1 MEARRHR
8 AVVGDERSEFVGVR
22 LVPVPVADLVLC
34 RETHLHL
41 KPPLL
46 PVLRHGDAKRGVR
59 DERLRLRC
67 LQAEVGDAP
76 VGVELRH
83 GPRAVI
89 GGVLDANRVRHR
101 RGGPGRKQRQRDR
114 VVVGNRLRQ
123 LWRLR
128 ARGEVEPLR
137 VIADVEHPV
146 TDCHKARF
154 ARNRTVPCR
163 RAALLLTGYRA
174 VNDGFHTHWRHPH
187 VCRLGNARRRKK
199 PRRDDCEPCNSEH
212 PCVFHF
218 TPPSL

>member
-67 LQAEVGDAP
+67 LQAEVGDTP

-89 GGVLDANRVRHR
+89 GGVLDANRARHR

-128 ARGEVEPLR
+128 ARGEVEPIR
-137 VIADVEHPV
+137 VIAKIEHAV
-146 TDCHKARF
+146 TQRHQTGF
-154 ARNRTVPCR
+154 ARYRSVPCR
-163 RAALLLTGYRA
+163 GTA
-174 VNDGFHTHWRHPH
+174 VFFPGNSAVDDSSEIRRFRNIWSCKEYDGDTREKDQ
-187 VCRLGNARRRKK
+187 CK
-199 PRRDDCEPCNSEH
+199 
-212 PCVFHF
+212 
-218 TPPSL
+218 